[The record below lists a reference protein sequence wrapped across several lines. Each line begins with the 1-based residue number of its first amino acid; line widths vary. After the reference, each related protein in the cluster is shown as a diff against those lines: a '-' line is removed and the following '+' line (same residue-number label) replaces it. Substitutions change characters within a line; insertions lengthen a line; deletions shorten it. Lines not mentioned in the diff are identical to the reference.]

1 MGSVMQDVLKEFDIV
16 YKDPLNIFQVN
27 DIVCLIPGISIDI
40 LDENDNLNRNSID
53 ENGYCL
59 PSVIQYF
66 LVPKPNIRGN
76 ILACVLPLENNYRK
90 DDSWFCIVQYLGFG
104 LIKRPG
110 PNEIEMVDSW
120 SKETIR
126 SQGKPTRYLS
136 LYGSIRNKV
145 LPTIRMI
152 TIKSD
157 KDEEEKINV

>member
-1 MGSVMQDVLKEFDIV
+1 MGNLAQDLLKDFDVI
-16 YKDPLNIFQVN
+16 YEDPLKVYRLN
-27 DIVCLIPGISIDI
+27 DVIGLIPGISIDI
-40 LDENDNLNRNSID
+40 FDEDGNLNDNSID

-59 PSVIQYF
+59 PSVIVNF
-66 LVPKPNIRGN
+66 LIPKSGYGM
-76 ILACVLPLENNYRK
+76 ILVTALPLANNYRK
-90 DDSWFCIVQYLGFG
+90 DNNSWFCIIPYLGFG
-104 LIKRPG
+104 LIKRPES
-110 PNEIEMVDSW
+110 NEIDMINNW
-120 SKETIR
+120 AKETIE